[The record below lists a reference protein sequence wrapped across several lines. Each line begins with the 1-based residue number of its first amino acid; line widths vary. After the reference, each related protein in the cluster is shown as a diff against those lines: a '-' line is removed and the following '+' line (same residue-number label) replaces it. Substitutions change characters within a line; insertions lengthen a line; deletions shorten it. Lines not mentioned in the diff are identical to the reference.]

1 MPLLV
6 NILHVRFA
14 SFAGVQLTPAVFNSG
29 GTMLYGSR
37 FSIWP
42 GGFQVSFDIQYGA
55 VSNNPCAY
63 KTAAIQ
69 VLLFYLSL
77 SLPALQPKPLRL
89 SCTKATVRL
98 SPLRGRAR
106 TRAYISVSTRR
117 FALRLSLKAPM
128 AWPRVR
134 SHHSPTSARLR
145 LLQALPSPMRERSV
159 AVSSRRRVFFCT
171 WS

>member
-1 MPLLV
+1 M
-6 NILHVRFA
+6 
-14 SFAGVQLTPAVFNSG
+14 TPAVFNSG

-98 SPLRGRAR
+98 SPLRGRVL
-106 TRAYISVSTRR
+106 TQVYTSVSTRR

-128 AWPRVR
+128 ACRPAHRR
-134 SHHSPTSARLR
+134 PPLTSAKLR
-145 LLQALPSPMRERSV
+145 ILLALPSLMRAHSAAIWLRLQGSYCAWSCTFRPRRQVLPM
-159 AVSSRRRVFFCT
+159 
-171 WS
+171 